1 METAKSIFGKQNK
14 VLYLLILFFFSTSI
28 NQYYGNLGVC
38 PIDSFWFFN
47 SGYDVLN
54 GHYPFKD
61 YWTIAGPF
69 ITYTQALLFKIFGV
83 SWFSYVL
90 HASIFNFLI
99 SISTFY
105 TLYKLKLNIH
115 YCFFYALL
123 VSILAYPS
131 AGTPFVDHHASII
144 SIISVFCFI
153 LALKTNSKIF
163 YSGQAY
169 RRSNNPK
176 DKVINDQLG
185 IEILGSKNKFTDDLK
200 VLKTIANSIEKIK
213 IKNTSIKIGD
223 VSLFQ
228 KLIESLKF
236 PERWKMRLKRHFWRP
251 QYFEDLL
258 NRLET
263 NSDIDPTAINL
274 DKKKFFE
281 MKNLDQNKEIANRKI
296 SEILSRFDRKI
307 KDRRSFGENKK
318 IVKIIR
324 EFLNINCSIDK
335 LEKTLK
341 NLVKKNKLSNSV
353 FKDLSTIKNLS
364 KINSKTTFS
373 TNFGRDIEYY
383 TGIVFEIYSSSKKEI
398 ARGGRYD
405 GLLKSLGSKKYISA
419 VGAAINLN
427 NL

>member
-1 METAKSIFGKQNK
+1 MKSKNYSENIIK
-14 VLYLLILFFFSTSI
+14 VFKKDGFVLSE
-28 NQYYGNLGVC
+28 
-38 PIDSFWFFN
+38 P
-47 SGYDVLN
+47 DVLLDS
-54 GHYPFKD
+54 D
-61 YWTIAGPF
+61 YIIQRSGENFRKLMLTFEDDTGKSMCLRPDL
-69 ITYTQALLFKIFGV
+69 TV
-83 SWFSYVL
+83 
-90 HASIFNFLI
+90 ASCIK
-99 SISTFY
+99 Y
-105 TLYKLKLNIH
+105 LKGNSK
-115 YCFFYALL
+115 A
-123 VSILAYPS
+123 
-131 AGTPFVDHHASII
+131 
-144 SIISVFCFI
+144 
-153 LALKTNSKIF
+153 NSKIF

-169 RRSNNPK
+169 RRSNSPK

-185 IEILGSKNKFTDDLK
+185 IEILGSKNKTTDDLK

-213 IKNTSIKIGD
+213 IKNTSIKVGD

-228 KLIESLKF
+228 KLIESLKI

-263 NSDIDPTAINL
+263 NSDVDPTAINL
-274 DKKKFFE
+274 DKKKFSE
-281 MKNLDQNKEIANRKI
+281 MKNLDQSKEIANRKI

-307 KDRRSFGENKK
+307 KDPRLFTENKK

-324 EFLNINCSIDK
+324 EFLKINCSIGK

-341 NLVKKNKLSNSV
+341 SFVKKNNLNNSV

-364 KINSKTTFS
+364 KINSKTIFS

-383 TGIVFEIYSSSKKEI
+383 TGIVFEIYNSSKKEI

-405 GLLKSLGSKKYISA
+405 GLLKNLGSKKNISA

-427 NL
+427 NLKT